1 MEVYKDMIEKLKFH
15 KQNITNTF
23 IKRNYYPSNEEINA
37 ALADVNARISLF
49 ETYISKPGSNFN
61 PIEINHCFD
70 MIYKDIEILY
80 KVLENILMY
89 EYSQLKLHIESTLL
103 ELEAKADHFSKRCAE
118 ESNSSALGTT
128 IVFQTNNWQL
138 STEDQVTIVDLD
150 EHDFIEGSTIAC
162 FANLNDVEKS
172 AVSFKFESSNPKESF
187 LALPYNLY
195 DNIHYK
201 IPGEISINKVD
212 FKIDVTAIVNGALNL
227 KFKEGINDLN
237 KYKIVGGKNLM
248 SVTNKKSGRTELI
261 NFPDTSNYTYYATED
276 CYIEFYIVDGNVGE
290 NSYLEYNF
298 NMAPNYQNFSLQD
311 GTIKIDSD
319 LKRIYIDA
327 QAGLLVSF
335 NREHGEAYA
344 ECIDPVILNKE
355 SFMYTGNLAVREMQ
369 IREYVRTNLIKY
381 HVYCYLNTIEDVTN
395 SIESIY
401 VKEID

>member
-1 MEVYKDMIEKLKFH
+1 MEMYKDMLEKLKYH
-15 KQNITNTF
+15 KQLIMNTF
-23 IKRNYYPSNEEINA
+23 IKRSYYPSNEEINA

-49 ETYISKPGSNFN
+49 EAYISKPGSLFN
-61 PIEINHCFD
+61 PIEINYCFE

-80 KVLENILMY
+80 KVLEEILMM
-89 EYSQLKLHIESTLL
+89 EYSQLKLHVESTLL

-128 IVFQTNNWQL
+128 IVFQTNNWNIT
-138 STEDQVTIVDLD
+138 TEDQVTIVDLD

-172 AVSFKFESSNPKESF
+172 AISFKFESSDPGKSF

-195 DNIHYK
+195 DNIHYP
-201 IPGEISINKVD
+201 IPGQMSVNKVD
-212 FKIDVTAIVNGALNL
+212 FSIDITAIVNGALNL
-227 KFKEGINDLN
+227 KFKGINDLN

-248 SVTNKKSGRTELI
+248 SVTSKKSGRTQLV
-261 NFPDTSNYTYYATED
+261 NFPDASNYTYYAVED

-290 NSYLEYNF
+290 NAYLEYNF

-335 NREHGEAYA
+335 NKEHGQAFA

-355 SFMYTGNLAVREMQ
+355 TMMYTGNLDVREMM
-369 IREYVRTNLIKY
+369 IREYVRTNTIKY
-381 HVYCYLNTIEDVTN
+381 HVYCYINTIEDITD